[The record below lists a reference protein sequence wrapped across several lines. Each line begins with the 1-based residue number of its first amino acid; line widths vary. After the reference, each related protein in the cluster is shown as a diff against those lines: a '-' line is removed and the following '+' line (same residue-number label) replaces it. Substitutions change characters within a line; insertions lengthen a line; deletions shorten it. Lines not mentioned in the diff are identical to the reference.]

1 MNSPVFR
8 APSRWMWGTLT
19 MAAFLAGCGGGD
31 DPIPAAS
38 LSGVAAVGAPITNGT
53 VAVQCAGGAAL
64 NTTTNTTTGAW
75 QVFFAGQTLPCAVQ
89 VSGGTISGSTN
100 TTLYHSIALSLGTV
114 NVTPLTDLIVAQL
127 AGANPQT
134 WFGSPVFTNVNTGAV
149 QTALNNVA
157 SGLGIASTLGSVDP
171 ITTAFKAAPGDAVD
185 KLLEALKTAL
195 TNTSQT
201 YAALLS
207 AAQTGSYSA
216 FTGFGTA
223 FSTAAQGGSTTP
235 PGTVG
240 PVRAANCPSVATTL
254 VPACPAGTAASLAQL
269 TAITGT
275 YDNLFITNRGTA
287 YYGASPNEYTPTS
300 MCAAGDDVVLN
311 FTTGVRLAF
320 VISSTSVTVDGNAP
334 TSPATPMNSVPQSS
348 CQY

>member
-31 DPIPAAS
+31 DPAPAAS

-64 NTTTNTTTGAW
+64 NTTTSTTGAW
-75 QVFFAGQTLPCAVQ
+75 QVSFSGQTLPCAVQ

-100 TTLYHSIALSLGTV
+100 TTPYHSIALSLGTV

-134 WFGSPVFTNVNTGAV
+134 WFGSPVFTNVNAGAV
-149 QTALNNVA
+149 QTALNNVV
-157 SGLGIASTLGSVDP
+157 SGLGIASTLGSVNP
-171 ITTAFKAAPGDAVD
+171 ITTAFKAEPSDAVD

-195 TNTSQT
+195 TSTSQT

-216 FTGFGTA
+216 FTGFGAA

-235 PGTVG
+235 PPTGGSGSLTVEVSIAG
-240 PVRAANCPSVATTL
+240 AAATTVTING
-254 VPACPAGTAASLAQL
+254 VPAPANQGEFCDGLTQDSTFSGFSSSGGSMTINSCSFANNVGQVSATLTTTVPVSLSL
-269 TAITGT
+269 PYAIKYT
-275 YDNLFITNRGTA
+275 YN
-287 YYGASPNEYTPTS
+287 P
-300 MCAAGDDVVLN
+300 
-311 FTTGVRLAF
+311 
-320 VISSTSVTVDGNAP
+320 
-334 TSPATPMNSVPQSS
+334 
-348 CQY
+348 